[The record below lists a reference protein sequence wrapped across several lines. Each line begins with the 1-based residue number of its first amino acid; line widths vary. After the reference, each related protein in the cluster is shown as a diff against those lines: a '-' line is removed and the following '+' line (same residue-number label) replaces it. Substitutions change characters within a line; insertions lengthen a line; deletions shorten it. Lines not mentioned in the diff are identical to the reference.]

1 MRGRSRLRSRALAA
15 AIAALLGVGA
25 AVLASCGS
33 SSAGLIPAAQG
44 GPLQN
49 DIEAV
54 ERAAESGDG
63 NCSATESALQ
73 KAERDYG
80 KLPSSIDSGLR
91 DKIHLGLE
99 NLNKVARE
107 ACAQPVSHTSTSLF
121 LAPKT
126 TSTETTQTQ
135 TAPPSTSTTQTT
147 SSTPSPTQRFKEKEE
162 EEETPA
168 AGGGGTPAPGEG
180 NGKAPGVGA
189 GGAGAEEGNNG
200 AGGSE
205 GAGK

>member
-1 MRGRSRLRSRALAA
+1 MTRRSRLRSRALAF
-15 AIAALLGVGA
+15 AIAALLGAGV
-25 AVLASCGS
+25 AVLAACGS
-33 SSAGLIPAAQG
+33 TGAGLIPAAQG
-44 GPLQN
+44 GPLQS

-73 KAERDYG
+73 KAEQDYG
-80 KLPSSIDSGLR
+80 KLPASIDSGLR

-107 ACAQPVSHTSTSLF
+107 ACAQPISHTSTT
-121 LAPKT
+121 APPKT
-126 TSTETTQTQ
+126 TSTATTQTQ
-135 TAPPSTSTTQTT
+135 TTPPSTSTTTPPTT
-147 SSTPSPTQRFKEKEE
+147 STPSPSQRFKEKE

-189 GGAGAEEGNNG
+189 GGAGVEEPGNGG